1 MRCATWCPLS
11 LPISAFGLTLAMTGV
26 SQDETYHNPVET
38 QGSRAPPAGWQAH
51 SAEGKPTPRKVSL
64 DSVRLLQS
72 QDELASRTSV
82 QELAAFIDL
91 AQKAAAEVFAS
102 YGKPTVLL
110 VQFTCVP
117 SKCSP
122 SIGVQGDLPR
132 ELLQAYYD
140 KLRQLQAL
148 RCSGEIKFQVTLKV
162 RP

>member
-11 LPISAFGLTLAMTGV
+11 LPFTAFGLTLATTGI
-26 SQDETYHNPVET
+26 SQDETQYNPAET
-38 QGSRAPPAGWQAH
+38 KSYLVPAGWQTY
-51 SAEGKPTPRKVSL
+51 SPEGKPAPRNVYL

-82 QELAAFIDL
+82 QALAAFIDL
-91 AQKAAAEVFAS
+91 AQKAAEEVFAS

-117 SKCSP
+117 GKCSP

-148 RCSGEIKFQVTLKV
+148 RCSGEIRFQVTLKV